1 MYEIFMDLLNS
12 KGEKVVDV
20 CNATG
25 IAQPTFS
32 DWKKGKSRPNAD
44 KLLLIAQYFKVS
56 VEFLLTG
63 KDTKCKDK
71 CGEEISTLIAK
82 IKNDSAL
89 TKALAIYF
97 ELPANKRQHVIDI
110 IHMLGDKD

>member
-1 MYEIFMDLLNS
+1 MYEIFMELLNS

-63 KDTKCKDK
+63 KDTRCKDK
-71 CGEEISTLIAK
+71 CGKEISTIIAK
-82 IKNDSAL
+82 IKNDSEL
-89 TKALAIYF
+89 VKALNIYF
-97 ELPANKRQHVIDI
+97 DLPAHKRQHVIDI